1 MSQSLNEEE
10 EGPGNTMQADK
21 IFPGP
26 EDYGSGTALIDMIQT
41 VIQDLPLKINL
52 LRLMYITNIKNF
64 ITAVFN
70 LEDDD
75 DTDLGGMT
83 QRVKDDFKRKA
94 KYIDDYLLVSLERS
108 LENVEPETKNQI
120 MKLFDNISVSAWP
133 IMNMYHFFINVNGL
147 LNTEKIIAM
156 RDQFKGKMKSQFNQ
170 YYDKVKDKKVME
182 NIMSMKD
189 KIIKKTEQEMKKNI
203 ETITKSNNKDV
214 EKKNEDVNQNVTQ
227 QQPLPMQQQPLVKAT
242 PIQQLPMYNNQ
253 IPMYNN
259 QIPMYNN
266 QMLPNMYSK
275 NPPIMYNKQPPP
287 PVKTGGGNLKK
298 KLKKR
303 KKLRTKKNIKN
314 QKQSKK
320 TKKQKKRRMRRK
332 NKKTKKN
339 KKHNIQLNI

>member
-26 EDYGSGTALIDMIQT
+26 EDYGSGTALIDMIKT

-83 QRVKDDFKRKA
+83 QRVKNDFKRKA

-133 IMNMYHFFINVNGL
+133 IMNMYHFFVNVNGL

-170 YYDKVKDKKVME
+170 YRDKVKDKKVME

-189 KIIKKTEQEMKKNI
+189 KIIKKTEEEMKKNI

-214 EKKNEDVNQNVTQ
+214 EKENEDVNQNVTQ
-227 QQPLPMQQQPLVKAT
+227 QQPLPMQPQPL
-242 PIQQLPMYNNQ
+242 PMQPQPLPMYNNQ
-253 IPMYNN
+253 IPM
-259 QIPMYNN
+259 QPQQLPMYNN

-287 PVKTGGGNLKK
+287 SVKTGGGKLKK
-298 KLKKR
+298 KIKKR
-303 KKLRTKKNIKN
+303 KK
-314 QKQSKK
+314 SKK

-332 NKKTKKN
+332 KKKTKKN
-339 KKHNIQLNI
+339 KKHNNKKHNNKKHNIQLNIYNI

>member
-1 MSQSLNEEE
+1 MSQSLNEE

-64 ITAVFN
+64 ITAIFN

-94 KYIDDYLLVSLERS
+94 KYIDDYLIVSLERS

-133 IMNMYHFFINVNGL
+133 IMNMYHFFVNVNGL

-156 RDQFKGKMKSQFNQ
+156 RDQFKGKMKSQLNQ

-182 NIMSMKD
+182 NIMSMKNEIENNV
-189 KIIKKTEQEMKKNI
+189 KSQVTNVKTQMQSQTGGKLKKNI
-203 ETITKSNNKDV
+203 
-214 EKKNEDVNQNVTQ
+214 KKN
-227 QQPLPMQQQPLVKAT
+227 
-242 PIQQLPMYNNQ
+242 I
-253 IPMYNN
+253 
-259 QIPMYNN
+259 
-266 QMLPNMYSK
+266 
-275 NPPIMYNKQPPP
+275 
-287 PVKTGGGNLKK
+287 KK
-298 KLKKR
+298 KLKK
-303 KKLRTKKNIKN
+303 
-314 QKQSKK
+314 
-320 TKKQKKRRMRRK
+320 QKKI
-332 NKKTKKN
+332 KKTKKN
-339 KKHNIQLNI
+339 KKHNIQLNIYNI